1 MSRVYRA
8 LQKAEREREE
18 KPKKE
23 HPIEE
28 LRTQEASKEA
38 TRAEEQRTQEQRTE
52 ERHREELRTE
62 KHRTEEQHT
71 DELRAEKLQTEE
83 RAREELRGEKYRT
96 EMQRTEE
103 SHAEE
108 KDRTTVIEKSVARI
122 GESPLRFPRMKV
134 EPRELHPGD
143 EPSVLVVPPDSFG
156 AEQFRQLKTHIFH
169 VSPNPPHI
177 ILVTSTTPN
186 EGKSMVAFNLALS
199 ISQEIQKKA
208 ILVDADLRKPSV
220 LFKKHKATV
229 GLSNYLSGRIP
240 LAEILMRFEENF
252 WIIPAGPSS
261 RKSSELIGTR
271 RMTELLTSLR
281 EFGDENFIIID
292 SPPVLLTTDPIL
304 LSKMVDGIIMVVM
317 ADRTPRESVRRAMH
331 SIDRNK
337 IIGIVLNQVEKESAS
352 YYGKYYHKY

>member
-8 LQKAEREREE
+8 LQKAEREKEE
-18 KPKKE
+18 KPKRE
-23 HPIEE
+23 YPTEE
-28 LRTQEASKEA
+28 LRTKEYREEEFR
-38 TRAEEQRTQEQRTE
+38 TEKPRAEEPRAERPRTDERHTEEQRTE
-52 ERHREELRTE
+52 EV
-62 KHRTEEQHT
+62 RTEEP
-71 DELRAEKLQTEE
+71 R
-83 RAREELRGEKYRT
+83 
-96 EMQRTEE
+96 
-103 SHAEE
+103 
-108 KDRTTVIEKSVARI
+108 RTTVVEKMVAKI
-122 GESPLRFPRMKV
+122 GESTLRFPQIKV
-134 EPRELHPGD
+134 EPIELPPGD
-143 EPSVLVVPPDSFG
+143 DASVLVAPPGSFA
-156 AEQFRQLKTHIFH
+156 AEQFRQLKTQIFH

-220 LFKKHKATV
+220 LFKKHKATT

-261 RKSSELIGTR
+261 RKSSELIGTK
-271 RMTELLTSLR
+271 RMGELLTSLR

-317 ADRTPRESVRRAMH
+317 ADRTPRESVRRAML

-337 IIGIVLNQVEKESAS
+337 IIGVVLNQVEKESAS
-352 YYGKYYHKY
+352 YYGKYYHKYYDK

>member
-1 MSRVYRA
+1 MDASLGVKMSRVYRA

-28 LRTQEASKEA
+28 LRIQEPSTEA
-38 TRAEEQRTQEQRTE
+38 RRTEEQRIQEQRTE
-52 ERHREELRTE
+52 EQRTEEHHREEQRAE
-62 KHRTEEQHT
+62 ESRTEEQP
-71 DELRAEKLQTEE
+71 RATAKEKIVV
-83 RAREELRGEKYRT
+83 K
-96 EMQRTEE
+96 
-103 SHAEE
+103 
-108 KDRTTVIEKSVARI
+108 I
-122 GESPLRFPRMKV
+122 GESTVRSPRIKV
-134 EPRELHPGD
+134 DQHELPPGD
-143 EPSVLVVPPDSFG
+143 QASVLIAPPGSFA
-156 AEQFRQLKTHIFH
+156 AEQFRQLKTQIFH

-186 EGKSMVAFNLALS
+186 EGKSMVSFNLALS

-220 LFKKHKATV
+220 LLKRHKATR
-229 GLSNYLSGRIP
+229 GLSNYLSDRIP
-240 LAEILMRFEENF
+240 LTEILIRFEENF

-261 RKSSELIGTR
+261 RKSSELIGAR
-271 RMTELLTSLR
+271 RMKELLASLL

-292 SPPVLLTTDPIL
+292 SPPILLTTDPVL

-317 ADRTPRESVRRAMH
+317 ADRTPRESVRRAML

-337 IIGIVLNQVEKESAS
+337 IIGVVLNQVEKESAS
-352 YYGKYYHKY
+352 YYGKYYHKYYDK

>member
-1 MSRVYRA
+1 MDASLGVKMSRVYRA

-28 LRTQEASKEA
+28 LRIQEPSTEA
-38 TRAEEQRTQEQRTE
+38 RRTEEQRIQEQRTE
-52 ERHREELRTE
+52 EHHREEERAE
-62 KHRTEEQHT
+62 ESRTEEQP
-71 DELRAEKLQTEE
+71 RATAKEKIVV
-83 RAREELRGEKYRT
+83 K
-96 EMQRTEE
+96 
-103 SHAEE
+103 
-108 KDRTTVIEKSVARI
+108 I
-122 GESPLRFPRMKV
+122 GESTVRSPRIKV
-134 EPRELHPGD
+134 DQHELPPGD
-143 EPSVLVVPPDSFG
+143 QASVLIAPPGSFA
-156 AEQFRQLKTHIFH
+156 AEQFRQLKTQIFH

-186 EGKSMVAFNLALS
+186 EGKSMVSFNLALS

-220 LFKKHKATV
+220 LFKRHKATT

-261 RKSSELIGTR
+261 KRSSELMGTR
-271 RMTELLTSLR
+271 RMKELLTSLR

-292 SPPVLLTTDPIL
+292 SPPILLTTDPIL

-317 ADRTPRESVRRAMH
+317 ADRTPRESVRRAML

-337 IIGIVLNQVEKESAS
+337 IIGVVLNQVERESAS
-352 YYGKYYHKY
+352 YYGKYYHKYYDK